1 MLRDTLIYFMS
12 KFLPSILSFAILLV
26 YLSKMTPTN
35 YGFFSVLIV
44 SFGLIGIFSSQWIR
58 SSMIRYYYEFNN
70 IISTTV
76 ILQII
81 IGIIICIIIGMAK
94 FIFNFDLTISLIS
107 SIIIINI
114 LINELYNNY
123 YRIVIKPK
131 IVLWGNVI
139 KNAFYAIFL
148 LTIIVI
154 DNSNVKFEQALI
166 AFLIGLLVSNLYYIL
181 STRYQKFEMRIE
193 SSIIKKFLKY
203 GMPLTISF
211 SLGVLLQNIDKY
223 MITYI
228 LGVKNNGNYSIV
240 FDFIHNYLYMVMGA
254 IGLASLPRILKN
266 KEKININNEFSDYIR
281 FFHLVCLPIL
291 FLFIIFTP
299 ELTIIINRFNYETNV
314 YILILIGIATY
325 FHGINSYVYGQ
336 AYQLMESTKNILLP
350 SFVAILVNVV
360 VNILFLEKYG
370 VIISAIST
378 LVAFIVSNFMLSLN
392 INLKSKKINYKD
404 YLLIII
410 LTIFSCSLLVIPVI
424 SIWINLIFKIIILL
438 IVVFIIYLKKP
449 NILKGRR

>member
-203 GMPLTISF
+203 GMPLTIS
-211 SLGVLLQNIDKY
+211 Y
-223 MITYI
+223 C
-228 LGVKNNGNYSIV
+228 
-240 FDFIHNYLYMVMGA
+240 
-254 IGLASLPRILKN
+254 
-266 KEKININNEFSDYIR
+266 KI
-281 FFHLVCLPIL
+281 
-291 FLFIIFTP
+291 
-299 ELTIIINRFNYETNV
+299 
-314 YILILIGIATY
+314 
-325 FHGINSYVYGQ
+325 
-336 AYQLMESTKNILLP
+336 
-350 SFVAILVNVV
+350 
-360 VNILFLEKYG
+360 
-370 VIISAIST
+370 
-378 LVAFIVSNFMLSLN
+378 
-392 INLKSKKINYKD
+392 
-404 YLLIII
+404 
-410 LTIFSCSLLVIPVI
+410 
-424 SIWINLIFKIIILL
+424 
-438 IVVFIIYLKKP
+438 
-449 NILKGRR
+449 

>member
-1 MLRDTLIYFMS
+1 M
-12 KFLPSILSFAILLV
+12 
-26 YLSKMTPTN
+26 
-35 YGFFSVLIV
+35 
-44 SFGLIGIFSSQWIR
+44 
-58 SSMIRYYYEFNN
+58 
-70 IISTTV
+70 
-76 ILQII
+76 
-81 IGIIICIIIGMAK
+81 
-94 FIFNFDLTISLIS
+94 
-107 SIIIINI
+107 
-114 LINELYNNY
+114 
-123 YRIVIKPK
+123 
-131 IVLWGNVI
+131 
-139 KNAFYAIFL
+139 
-148 LTIIVI
+148 
-154 DNSNVKFEQALI
+154 
-166 AFLIGLLVSNLYYIL
+166 
-181 STRYQKFEMRIE
+181 
-193 SSIIKKFLKY
+193 
-203 GMPLTISF
+203 
-211 SLGVLLQNIDKY
+211 
-223 MITYI
+223 
-228 LGVKNNGNYSIV
+228 
-240 FDFIHNYLYMVMGA
+240 
-254 IGLASLPRILKN
+254 ASLPRILKN